1 MKKTELIPVIHMVTI
16 NQVMTN
22 VKICTDNGIKKVFLI
37 NHHVDVEDLLKCAIM
52 VKVKYPELWVG
63 VNMLGV
69 PATEAIAKKL
79 TDIDG
84 LWCDESL
91 SREDIVN
98 HKVFEGLIFSGLAF
112 KYQPQ
117 PEDLAYACKEAIRAN
132 VVATTSGPATG
143 KAADIEKMKLISHYI
158 GNNPMAIA
166 SGVSI
171 DNVNDYIGLVDYLL
185 VASSI
190 TSKGEMIFEDK
201 LKELIEAIK
210 IKNGLSRYTTTKIDG
225 SKYLECKNS
234 ENTLNGNSVFVPWT
248 TRTVKTITEGAD
260 GRHEIWQ
267 IHSFERLKYQFR
279 EFLHKIKIL
288 KIKYL

>member
-1 MKKTELIPVIHMVTI
+1 
-16 NQVMTN
+16 
-22 VKICTDNGIKKVFLI
+22 
-37 NHHVDVEDLLKCAIM
+37 M

-69 PATEAIAKKL
+69 PAAEAIAKKL

-117 PEDLAYACKEAIRAN
+117 PEDLEQACKEAIRAN
-132 VVATTSGPATG
+132 IVATTSGTATG
-143 KAADIEKMKLISHYI
+143 KAADVEKIKLISGYI

-171 DNVNDYIGLVDYLL
+171 DNINDYIGLVDYLL

-201 LKELIEAIK
+201 LKELLKIIKFKNDLIECADSDIFKDYQKLIKQRYSIENINEKYYMSIK
-210 IKNGLSRYTTTKIDG
+210 IGES
-225 SKYLECKNS
+225 
-234 ENTLNGNSVFVPWT
+234 
-248 TRTVKTITEGAD
+248 
-260 GRHEIWQ
+260 Q
-267 IHSFERLKYQFR
+267 ILLIVTQ
-279 EFLHKIKIL
+279 LQI
-288 KIKYL
+288 

>member
-1 MKKTELIPVIHMVTI
+1 
-16 NQVMTN
+16 MTN
-22 VKICTDNGIKKVFLI
+22 VKICTDNGIKKIFLI
-37 NHHVDVEDLLKCAIM
+37 NHHVDVEDLLKCACM

-69 PATEAIAKKL
+69 LATEAIAKKL
-79 TDIDG
+79 TGIDG

-98 HKVFEGLIFSGLAF
+98 HRVFKGLIFSGLAF

-117 PEDLAYACKEAIRAN
+117 PEDLEKACKDIIRAN
-132 VVATTSGPATG
+132 VVATTSGIATG
-143 KAADIEKMKLISHYI
+143 KAVDIEKIKLISKYI
-158 GNNPMAIA
+158 GNNPIAIA

-201 LKELIEAIK
+201 LKELIKAVK
-210 IKNGLSRYTTTKIDG
+210 NKNGLSRYANAEIDK
-225 SKYLECKNS
+225 SKYLQFKNS
-234 ENTLNGNSVFVPWT
+234 ENVHNENVVFVPWT
-248 TRTVKTITEGAD
+248 IRTVKTITEGAD
-260 GRHEIWQ
+260 GRHEIWH
-267 IHSFERLKYQFR
+267 IHGLERLKYQFR
-279 EFLHKIKIL
+279 EFLHKMKII